1 MAALS
6 SGVCERAMTTPTP
19 GQPGT
24 TISVPFV
31 PSVLAWSDDGTHIL
45 AGGSS
50 TPFSY
55 GTAGLAVIDTTTGA
69 VAWPLDGRQCA
80 AAEVAGSW
88 AVVCVESSLEVH
100 DLLSGSLIWQR
111 SDLGVIGASR
121 LSVDP
126 GRQQI
131 AVSTDSDYALLDL
144 AKGRNLVRIPVK
156 PVQGF
161 RPVISPRGNQ
171 AAVAYAQGVAI
182 CDTSTGAI
190 QHQVATSST
199 PLVAEFDEIGATVTI
214 VDLDAS
220 VTVTDTASGDQLSSS
235 SLADAHIYAW
245 PSPALVLL
253 TGNPVTLSPDRRIV
267 VVAGSDSNSMYAATS
282 GVRIGTVPAE
292 GTPLAYAAYSP
303 DARAAVV
310 TSAFGKTNNS
320 GAAML
325 VSAPR
330 PQVLWQRPRAKTTA
344 AAFSRAGRLAVAH
357 NPTPATGMPQPPSSG
372 VILIDVVM
380 NAPLFEVT
388 AGSGG
393 AAAVLGVAVAGA
405 GIRLVA
411 GICADQ
417 AVRLYA
423 VDGGRLLYERAHP
436 GALADVVFVRNGQS
450 FATACSDGKVR
461 LFDTVTGEQ
470 PWFQPYAVPVNALAC
485 PPAGDFICAAGG
497 DKTVRCLDAATG
509 AQRWQAPFPQA
520 VTRVIVS
527 PDGAFAVAACADR
540 TARLLHAADGGQA
553 WLVQHDEHIRG
564 LAVSPDSTLVATAS
578 QDGIVRV
585 LAAGSGAVVREV
597 SHIQG
602 ATSVA
607 FSADGQSVISGSLD
621 GAVLAS
627 PVADPAAPPAPLIR
641 ATAPVLQIGSG
652 PGQSVAVAS
661 DDGLVRVVDLD
672 LRTDLARIWSTAPVN
687 DIAIDTAAGL
697 LATGSADGTIRVD
710 TWESR

>member
-1 MAALS
+1 
-6 SGVCERAMTTPTP
+6 MTKPIP
-19 GQPGT
+19 AGQPGT

-45 AGGSS
+45 AGGNS
-50 TPFSY
+50 TAFNY

-69 VAWPLDGRQCA
+69 VAWHLDGRQCA
-80 AAEVAGSW
+80 AAQIAGPLVAI
-88 AVVCVESSLEVH
+88 CLESQLEVH
-100 DLLSGSLIWQR
+100 DLLHGSQTWQPC
-111 SDLGVIGASR
+111 DLGLSGTSR

-126 GRQQI
+126 SGHRI
-131 AVSTDSDYALLDL
+131 AVSTGSDYALLDL
-144 AKGRNLVRIPVK
+144 TTGLNLVRIPLQ
-156 PVQGF
+156 PVLGF
-161 RPVISPRGNQ
+161 RPVISPTGSQ
-171 AAVAYAQGVAI
+171 AAVADTQGVAI
-182 CDTSTGAI
+182 CDASTGAI
-190 QHQVATSST
+190 LHQVATSSM
-199 PLVAEFDEIGATVTI
+199 PLVAEFDETGATVTV

-220 VTVTDTASGDQLSSS
+220 VTVIDTASGNLVSSS
-235 SLADAHIYAW
+235 SLTDAHIYAW

-253 TGNPVTLSPDRRIV
+253 TGNPVTLSPDRRV
-267 VVAGSDSNSMYAATS
+267 VLVAGSDSNSMYAATT

-292 GTPLAYAAYSP
+292 GTPLAHAAYSP

-310 TSAFGKTNNS
+310 TSAFGKTNSS
-320 GAAML
+320 GTAML

-330 PQVLWQRPRAKTTA
+330 PQVLWQRPLTETTA
-344 AAFSRAGRLAVAH
+344 AAFSRTGRLAVAH
-357 NPTPATGMPQPPSSG
+357 NPTPPAGMPQPPSSG

-393 AAAVLGVAVAGA
+393 DAAVLGVAVAGA
-405 GIRLVA
+405 GIRLAA

-417 AVRLYA
+417 AARLYA

-436 GALADVVFVRNGQS
+436 GPLADVVFVRNGQS
-450 FATACSDGKVR
+450 FATACNDGRVR

-470 PWFQPYAVPVNALAC
+470 PWHQQYTGPVNALAC

-553 WLVQHDEHIRG
+553 WQVQHDKRIRG
-564 LAVSPDSTLVATAS
+564 LAVSPDATLVATAS
-578 QDGIVRV
+578 EDGIVRV
-585 LAAGSGAVVREV
+585 LASGSGAVVREV
-597 SHIQG
+597 SHVQG

-627 PVADPAAPPAPLIR
+627 PVADPAAPPAPLIQ
-641 ATAPVLQIGSG
+641 ATAPVRQIGSG
-652 PGQSVAVAS
+652 PGRSVAVVS

-672 LRTDLARIWSTAPVN
+672 LRTDLARILSTAPVN
-687 DIAIDTAAGL
+687 DIAIDTTAGL

-710 TWESR
+710 TWGSV

>member
-1 MAALS
+1 
-6 SGVCERAMTTPTP
+6 MTTPTP
-19 GQPGT
+19 AGQPGT
-24 TISVPFV
+24 TVSVPFV

-50 TPFSY
+50 TAFTY

-69 VAWPLDGRQCA
+69 VAWHLDGRQCA
-80 AAEVAGSW
+80 AAQIAGPLVAICLDSQ
-88 AVVCVESSLEVH
+88 LEVH
-100 DLLSGSLIWQR
+100 DLLHGSQTWQPC
-111 SDLGVIGASR
+111 DLGLSGTSR

-126 GRQQI
+126 SGHRI
-131 AVSTDSDYALLDL
+131 AVSTASDYALLDL
-144 AKGRNLVRIPVK
+144 TTGLNLVRIPLQ
-156 PVQGF
+156 PVLGF
-161 RPVISPRGNQ
+161 RPVISPTGSQ
-171 AAVAYAQGVAI
+171 AAVADAQGVAI

-190 QHQVATSST
+190 LHQVATSSM
-199 PLVAEFDEIGATVTI
+199 PLVAEFDETGATVTV

-220 VTVTDTASGDQLSSS
+220 VTVIDTASGNLVSSS
-235 SLADAHIYAW
+235 SLTDAHIYAW

-253 TGNPVTLSPDRRIV
+253 TGSPVTLSPDRRIV
-267 VVAGSDSNSMYAATS
+267 VVAGRDSNSMYAATT

-292 GTPLAYAAYSP
+292 GTPLAHAAYSP

-310 TSAFGKTNNS
+310 AGAFGNTNS
-320 GAAML
+320 SVTAML
-325 VSAPR
+325 MSAPR
-330 PQVLWQRPRAKTTA
+330 PQVLWQRPRAETTA
-344 AAFSRAGRLAVAH
+344 AAFSRTGRLAVAH
-357 NPTPATGMPQPPSSG
+357 NPTPPTGMPQPPSSG

-393 AAAVLGVAVAGA
+393 DAAVLGVAVAGA

-411 GICADQ
+411 GRCADQ

-436 GALADVVFVRNGQS
+436 GALADVAFVRGGQS

-470 PWFQPYAVPVNALAC
+470 PWSQQYAGPVNALAC

-520 VTRVIVS
+520 VTGVIVS

-540 TARLLHAADGGQA
+540 TARLLRAADGGQA
-553 WLVQHDEHIRG
+553 WQVQHDKHIRG
-564 LAVSPDSTLVATAS
+564 LAVSPDATLVATAS
-578 QDGIVRV
+578 EDGIVRV
-585 LAAGSGAVVREV
+585 LASGSGAVVRQV
-597 SHIQG
+597 SHVQG

-627 PVADPAAPPAPLIR
+627 PAADPAAPPAPLIR
-641 ATAPVLQIGSG
+641 AMAPVRQIGSG
-652 PGQSVAVAS
+652 PGRSVAVVS

-710 TWESR
+710 TWGSV